1 MRDGDF
7 SFWFPNSRLG
17 TRSSETPFP
26 DHRATASTRNR
37 VLRRCVPEK
46 SSGTSCWSDFLVPKL
61 PFGNP
66 LQRNSVSRPAR
77 QSQRETEFRGD
88 SYPNRVRVRVAGAIS
103 WFPNSRLGTRSSE
116 ALFRVPRDSL
126 NAKQRF
132 AKNGANWH
140 NWSSGADW
148 SHYRR
153 KSLQT

>member
-1 MRDGDF
+1 MGI
-7 SFWFPNSRLG
+7 FPSG
-17 TRSSETPFP
+17 SQTPVWEPAPAKLRF
-26 DHRATASTRNR
+26 AST
-37 VLRRCVPEK
+37 
-46 SSGTSCWSDFLVPKL
+46 
-61 PFGNP
+61 
-66 LQRNSVSRPAR
+66 AR